1 MRGRAADGISVRRLY
16 GQGGDGLAL
25 FRVADKEHDAQYIDA
40 ESAAEARARAVAR
53 WERIDAERAERA
65 AEIARRRNDGVE
77 GWPELVAAMWEVL
90 LRG

>member
-16 GQGGDGLAL
+16 GQSGNGLAL

-53 WERIDAERAERA
+53 WERIDAERAERE
-65 AEIARRRNDGVE
+65 AERARRRNDGLE
-77 GWPELVAAMWEVL
+77 DWPELAAAMWEVL
-90 LRG
+90 LHG